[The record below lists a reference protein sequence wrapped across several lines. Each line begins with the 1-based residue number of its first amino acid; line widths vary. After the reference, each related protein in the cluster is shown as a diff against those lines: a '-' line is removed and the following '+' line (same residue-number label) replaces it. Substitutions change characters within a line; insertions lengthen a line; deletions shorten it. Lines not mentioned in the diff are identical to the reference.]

1 MMMMMMTLLMIDV
14 DHKECVHGANYG
26 SITSHKLSYKGNFS
40 NADDNYN
47 NNVHDND
54 DDDDRNY
61 DDDDDNYD
69 NDDYHR
75 RERQS
80 RDSLRKVPSHQL
92 FMQKV
97 NYNFNFVNFIVNFI
111 IIVVINDPG

>member
-47 NNVHDND
+47 NNVHDNND
-54 DDDDRNY
+54 DDDD
-61 DDDDDNYD
+61 DSDDNYD
-69 NDDYHR
+69 DDDYHR

-97 NYNFNFVNFIVNFI
+97 NYNFVIDIVNFI
-111 IIVVINDPG
+111 IIVVVIINDPG

>member
-1 MMMMMMTLLMIDV
+1 MTMMMMTLLMIDV
-14 DHKECVHGANYG
+14 DHKEWVHGANYG

-54 DDDDRNY
+54 DDDDDTY
-61 DDDDDNYD
+61 DEDDDNYD
-69 NDDYHR
+69 DDDYHR

-97 NYNFNFVNFIVNFI
+97 NYNFVNFIVNFI

>member
-1 MMMMMMTLLMIDV
+1 MTLLMIDV

-61 DDDDDNYD
+61 DDDDNCDDDNYD
-69 NDDYHR
+69 DDDDDDYQR

-92 FMQKV
+92 IMQKV
-97 NYNFNFVNFIVNFI
+97 NYNFVNFIVNFI

>member
-1 MMMMMMTLLMIDV
+1 MTLLMIDV

-54 DDDDRNY
+54 DDDD
-61 DDDDDNYD
+61 DSDDNYD
-69 NDDYHR
+69 DDDYHR